1 MEQIK
6 TKAHVIYRDE
16 HGIIHLDVVENAHV
30 DKDSIIALH
39 DIYRQLGYNEKKLVK
54 VDARSHHTMCNEAME
69 YLKSDM
75 LDKDRIAT
83 AIISE
88 KLGIRIM
95 IDYFTSVVKGSHVKM
110 FSTEPEAMA
119 WLKTF
124 LN

>member
-1 MEQIK
+1 MERIK

-16 HGIIHLDVVENAHV
+16 DGIIHLDIVENAHV

-39 DIYRQLGYNEKKLVK
+39 SIYSQLGYSDKKLVK
-54 VDARSHHTMCNEAME
+54 VDARAHHTMCNEAME